1 MPNCT
6 GFLLKVNQNTVE
18 KMTTQPSPPNKNLIH
33 GRVWKYGD
41 GVNTDVIFPG
51 KYTYTVTEPA
61 EMAQYALED
70 LDPTFAA
77 NVQPGD
83 VIVAGKNWGNGS
95 SREQAVTCLTQAGV
109 GAVIGAS
116 FARIWYRN
124 AINAGLPALTCPE
137 AVAALRHGEAVTID
151 LPAGLITTEAGL
163 SFAFP
168 PLDASVQAILADG
181 GLIPHLKKQ
190 FQTGWKG

>member
-1 MPNCT
+1 M
-6 GFLLKVNQNTVE
+6 
-18 KMTTQPSPPNKNLIH
+18 MTNSKLIT

-51 KYTYTVTEPA
+51 KYTYTVSDPA

-70 LDPTFAA
+70 LDPTFAG

-95 SREQAVTCLTQAGV
+95 SREQAAICLKQAGV
-109 GAVIGAS
+109 GAVIAVS
-116 FARIWYRN
+116 FGRIWYRN
-124 AINAGLPALTCPE
+124 AINNGLLAITCPP
-137 AVAALRHGEAVTID
+137 AVTALHRGDTVEID
-151 LPAGLITTEAGL
+151 VPAGVIRTAAGEE
-163 SFAFP
+163 FPFP
-168 PLDASVQAILADG
+168 PLDPAVQAIITDG

-190 FQTGWKG
+190 FKKAE